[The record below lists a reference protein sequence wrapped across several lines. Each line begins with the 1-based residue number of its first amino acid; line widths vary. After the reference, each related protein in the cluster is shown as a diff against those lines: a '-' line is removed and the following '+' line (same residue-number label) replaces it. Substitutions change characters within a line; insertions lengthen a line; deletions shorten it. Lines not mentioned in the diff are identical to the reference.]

1 MSRTLP
7 RPTRGRSRFVSVTA
21 AGRTPPRAVLSMPP
35 ASFDSIEW
43 WRRGSRI
50 PRRGQAGRSRLQSR
64 ADENLVDVAEGR
76 RRIEAG
82 RELRVRERARGADEI
97 AEVAAAVPGLH
108 RRGLH
113 DLVGRVAAEP
123 LAEQREQHAVGE
135 NEPA

>member
-21 AGRTPPRAVLSMPP
+21 AGRPAAGNDDIEAGRTPPRAVLSMPP

-43 WRRGSRI
+43 WRRGSCL
-50 PRRGQAGRSRLQSR
+50 PRRGQAGRSRLEPR

-82 RELRVRERARGADEI
+82 GELRVRERPRGADEI
-97 AEVAAAVPGLH
+97 AEVAAARSEE
-108 RRGLH
+108 RR
-113 DLVGRVAAEP
+113 VG
-123 LAEQREQHAVGE
+123 
-135 NEPA
+135 